1 MTISKLLNNY
11 YMDCARLIG
20 ILIKYLLKTEM
31 SSSANGGPLTKL
43 HIEPADYKGGEL
55 PQLVIKE
62 FSSHRRHS
70 PF

>member
-1 MTISKLLNNY
+1 
-11 YMDCARLIG
+11 
-20 ILIKYLLKTEM
+20 M

-43 HIEPADYKGGEL
+43 HIEPVDYKGGEL

-70 PF
+70 PFLSI